1 MKPRSVLCE
10 VLPSIFFFCFW
21 KNIIN
26 GKNYT
31 LMWSYITNQH
41 LPYNHVKYWDIRT
54 HFEIQIFWHLNSS
67 WRGRNHWKKR
77 KTFAFVQRQK
87 KREKKRRKH
96 SANWPVSKSSHHISQ
111 TKSFSSRTLPVNY
124 STEPFFFSTMEC
136 FVYSVDARNIL
147 KMTLVFS
154 NYISSGYTLPHQRQ
168 GMLWTLA

>member
-1 MKPRSVLCE
+1 MVKTIHWCE
-10 VLPSIFFFCFW
+10 VTLQISICHVPCQVLGYKDLLWNSDFSGILTQVEEGGIMKEK
-21 KNIIN
+21 KNISFCS
-26 GKNYT
+26 K
-31 LMWSYITNQH
+31 
-41 LPYNHVKYWDIRT
+41 KK
-54 HFEIQIFWHLNSS
+54 E
-67 WRGRNHWKKR
+67 KR
-77 KTFAFVQRQK
+77 KK
-87 KREKKRRKH
+87 ERKH

>member
-1 MKPRSVLCE
+1 MV
-10 VLPSIFFFCFW
+10 
-21 KNIIN
+21 
-26 GKNYT
+26 KNYT

-54 HFEIQIFWHLNSS
+54 HFEIQIFWHLKLTQVEEGGIMKEKKNTSFCS
-67 WRGRNHWKKR
+67 KTKEKR
-77 KTFAFVQRQK
+77 KK
-87 KREKKRRKH
+87 ERKH

>member
-10 VLPSIFFFCFW
+10 VLPSIFFFFFW

-87 KREKKRRKH
+87 KREKKRENIRLTDLCRNPRTIFHKQNP
-96 SANWPVSKSSHHISQ
+96 SALGLSLLITARNH
-111 TKSFSSRTLPVNY
+111 
-124 STEPFFFSTMEC
+124 FFS
-136 FVYSVDARNIL
+136 L
-147 KMTLVFS
+147 
-154 NYISSGYTLPHQRQ
+154 
-168 GMLWTLA
+168 LWNVLCIV

>member
-1 MKPRSVLCE
+1 MVKT
-10 VLPSIFFFCFW
+10 
-21 KNIIN
+21 
-26 GKNYT
+26 T

-41 LPYNHVKYWDIRT
+41 LPYNHVKYCGIRT

-67 WRGRNHWKKR
+67 WRGRNHERKEKHQLLFKDKR
-77 KTFAFVQRQK
+77 KERK
-87 KREKKRRKH
+87 KRERT
-96 SANWPVSKSSHHISQ
+96 SDELANWPVSKSSHHISQ
-111 TKSFSSRTLPVNY
+111 TKSFSSGTLPVNY

>member
-1 MKPRSVLCE
+1 MTKPQSTLSVIARISFLFSCFSFESLSDALEIKPRSVLCE

-87 KREKKRRKH
+87 KREKKRENIRLTDLCRNPHTIFHKQNP
-96 SANWPVSKSSHHISQ
+96 SALGLSLLITARNH
-111 TKSFSSRTLPVNY
+111 
-124 STEPFFFSTMEC
+124 FFS
-136 FVYSVDARNIL
+136 L
-147 KMTLVFS
+147 
-154 NYISSGYTLPHQRQ
+154 
-168 GMLWTLA
+168 LWNVLCIV

>member
-1 MKPRSVLCE
+1 MV
-10 VLPSIFFFCFW
+10 
-21 KNIIN
+21 
-26 GKNYT
+26 KNYT

-87 KREKKRRKH
+87 KREKKRENIRLTDLCRNPRTIFHKQNP
-96 SANWPVSKSSHHISQ
+96 SALGLSLLITARNH
-111 TKSFSSRTLPVNY
+111 
-124 STEPFFFSTMEC
+124 FFFSTMEC